1 MNGDKIGGLIGIILM
16 VVIVIVSLIAAVGA
30 NVVSETTITV
40 EERIGAHGEEGRYL
54 IVSEEGEMF
63 TVEDNWFRMQF
74 DASNRYVQLKEGN
87 RYAITCTGWRVPFCS
102 WYRNIVAVNSL

>member
-1 MNGDKIGGLIGIILM
+1 
-16 VVIVIVSLIAAVGA
+16 
-30 NVVSETTITV
+30 
-40 EERIGAHGEEGRYL
+40 
-54 IVSEEGEMF
+54 MF
-63 TVEDNWFRMQF
+63 RVTRVEDNWFRMQF